1 MVIISNLRKEK
12 CDDSVR
18 VICDVDCS
26 YTKVKELWFSVPVE
40 YGNWLTDDVYDA
52 FMLAMLYPAMY
63 YKEDQIIVKGN
74 VSEKLHF
81 NLSRYVQSVIMAYKP
96 IMKPVEITVNGYQ
109 NACNIH
115 NGVGTGFSAGVDAFT
130 TLYDRYEKEL
140 NPNYKITTLFFF
152 NLGSHGGGGERAR
165 RKFYTRFDYLKKCTD
180 RIPLP
185 FIPLD
190 SNLFDFYLNYWE
202 YNAGVLCRA
211 IGALVFQRVLRKFY
225 IGSSYAYIELMD
237 FWYDKKTEALN
248 TFSENYLHPMLST
261 ETLELITDGSQ
272 YTRSQKIERIVDN
285 PLVQEFLNV
294 CVNGDMTY
302 RNCTICPKCRRTLF
316 ALDVLGKTSEFSQ
329 VFDLKIW
336 AKIRNRYRY
345 RIVRDYKIDVYA
357 KDNVDFAKR
366 HDCPMPPRFIA
377 YPIVTLYIRFQE
389 LLLILQKYFGR
400 KK

>member
-1 MVIISNLRKEK
+1 MVTLSNLRKENS
-12 CDDSVR
+12 DVSAR
-18 VICDVDCS
+18 IICDVECS

-40 YGNWLTDDVYDA
+40 YGDWLTDDVYDA

-63 YKEDQIIVKGN
+63 YKEEQIIVKGN

-81 NLSRYVQSVIMAYKP
+81 NLSRYVQSVVMAYKP
-96 IMKPVEITVNGYQ
+96 IMKPVEIIVNGYQ
-109 NACNIH
+109 NAFNTH

-140 NPNYKITTLFFF
+140 NPNYKITSLFFF

-165 RKFYTRFDYLKKCTD
+165 RKFYTRFNYLKKCTD

-190 SNLFDFYLNYWE
+190 SNLFDFYLKYWE

-272 YTRSQKIERIVDN
+272 YTRSQKLERIVDY
-285 PLVQEFLNV
+285 PLVKEFLNV
-294 CVNGDMTY
+294 CVNGNMTY

-316 ALDVLGKTSEFSQ
+316 ALDVLGKTSEFSK

-336 AKIRNRYRY
+336 AKIRNRYKY

-366 HDCPMPPRFIA
+366 HDFKMPPRFIA
-377 YPIVTLYIRFQE
+377 YPIVTSYIRIQE
-389 LLLILQKYFGR
+389 LLLILKRYF
-400 KK
+400 